1 MVDFEMPL
9 KNGGY
14 IEYDEKYNIILTS
27 DRFDSLVEIYVDDLI
42 KLTNTNFWKYLSKQV
57 SKED

>member
-14 IEYDEKYNIILTS
+14 IEYELKTNMIIIQDS
-27 DRFDSLVEIYVDDLI
+27 DLDIVEIPVDELI
-42 KLTNTNFWKYLSKQV
+42 RFTKTNFWKYITNV
-57 SKED
+57 G